1 MKQKIK
7 IALIVA
13 ALLASGVVFSCG
25 KSEKLSL
32 GEDSELNLELDN
44 EKPTEESEEAEPVE
58 SPEDEGYQVG
68 LGDILPETSMALVYV
83 CGAVN
88 KPDVYELDSA
98 ARVIDAIKAAGG
110 FSPQAAEDYHNLA
123 AAISDGM
130 KIYVPTVEEVEEGYS
145 EILEAGELPG
155 TSTGYSAGHTKNGKI
170 NINTADTAELKEL
183 NGIGDK
189 RAQDIIDYRESHGRF
204 KKIEDIML
212 VPGIKNGIF
221 SKICN
226 DIEV

>member
-7 IALIVA
+7 IALIAA

-32 GEDSELNLELDN
+32 SDDSEMNIELDN
-44 EKPTEESEEAEPVE
+44 EEPAEKFEMAESVE
-58 SPEDEGYQVG
+58 SSEAAGYQTG
-68 LGDILPETSMALVYV
+68 LEDILPETAAALVYV

-88 KPDVYELDSA
+88 KPDVYELDST
-98 ARVIDAIKAAGG
+98 ARVIDAIKEAGG

-145 EILEAGELPG
+145 EVLEVGEL
-155 TSTGYSAGHTKNGKI
+155 SDASAGYSGSHSKNGKI
-170 NINTADTAELKEL
+170 NINTADAAELKEL

>member
-7 IALIVA
+7 IALIAA

-58 SPEDEGYQVG
+58 SPEDEGYQAG

-145 EILEAGELPG
+145 EIVEAGE
-155 TSTGYSAGHTKNGKI
+155 
-170 NINTADTAELKEL
+170 
-183 NGIGDK
+183 
-189 RAQDIIDYRESHGRF
+189 
-204 KKIEDIML
+204 
-212 VPGIKNGIF
+212 
-221 SKICN
+221 
-226 DIEV
+226 